1 MFSKTFRL
9 QFKLTVVN
17 YVFSCLLTK
26 SLIQESFAQRCFN
39 LIDEYAPGFSSS
51 IIGYDM
57 LTPPDLEREIGLTGT
72 SVSMIL
78 YFLLREAGNM
88 YWELVFF
95 NGHSLMPPWVC
106 LLIKWGNVYDNY
118 VLWKSIIRNFLYLIF
133 LQEVTSFMAPW
144 DWTLCFSCGLLKD
157 GKNDCFKVY

>member
-1 MFSKTFRL
+1 MFSKTFCL
-9 QFKLTVVN
+9 QFKLTLVN

-88 YWELVFF
+88 Y
-95 NGHSLMPPWVC
+95 
-106 LLIKWGNVYDNY
+106 
-118 VLWKSIIRNFLYLIF
+118 
-133 LQEVTSFMAPW
+133 
-144 DWTLCFSCGLLKD
+144 
-157 GKNDCFKVY
+157 